1 VQAYVN
7 GAKVGTAVPTTT
19 KTVTINSLTAGT
31 EYYFT
36 VKAKNAAGYGPES
49 TPYGPLVPTKVTDT
63 VSIGTAKWKSGDF
76 RVTGTGSLV
85 GAIVTVRPATSTG
98 TIDRTKSLGTTQT
111 VPAAPPATG
120 GTYDIRLRNG
130 NAPAT
135 NPGKIYVES
144 DSGGVAGPFV
154 VSNG

>member
-1 VQAYVN
+1 
-7 GAKVGTAVPTTT
+7 
-19 KTVTINSLTAGT
+19 
-31 EYYFT
+31 
-36 VKAKNAAGYGPES
+36 
-49 TPYGPLVPTKVTDT
+49 VPTKVTDRVT
-63 VSIGTAKWKSGDF
+63 ITTAKWKVGDF

-98 TIDRTKSLGTTQT
+98 TIDRTRSLGSAQT
-111 VPAAPPATG
+111 VAAVAPATG
-120 GTYDIRLRNG
+120 ATYDIRLRNA

-135 NPGKIYVES
+135 NPGRIFVES